1 MQEIWRRGAGG
12 QAIQASVTPNSD
24 VIWLSLES
32 ESCFSSSGLYS
43 LVNWLEFAQI
53 PGEDTLP
60 RVGVFFT
67 SSFVSSHRLIFLNLS
82 LRYDLSR

>member
-60 RVGVFFT
+60 RVGVFF
-67 SSFVSSHRLIFLNLS
+67 HQ
-82 LRYDLSR
+82 